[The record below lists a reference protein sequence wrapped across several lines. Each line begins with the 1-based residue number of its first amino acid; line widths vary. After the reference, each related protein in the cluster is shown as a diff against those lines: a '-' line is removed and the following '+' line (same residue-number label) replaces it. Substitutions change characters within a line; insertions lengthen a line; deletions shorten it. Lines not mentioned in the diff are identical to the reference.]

1 VCRYGGLNDL
11 PPFTLTAHD
20 LLTKN
25 AARRLANLIDEIPV
39 GHVAGATFSCPPA
52 DGSAVVFVL
61 SFASRPDVDVWHA
74 RTDCPAP
81 SNRKITALVTIHA
94 SDFAA
99 GIADSGVRLGGS
111 VIPEAAPSRL
121 CPVRSGP
128 RAPDVPIMPGG
139 CSAWRD
145 SHPLHTGGNLQ
156 PSTKRLSGR
165 LAVPRDHPLA
175 EANPSDGT
183 TGQTGRQD
191 PLVMPKIGIAGLRA
205 GLVDLTPTDTTRGT
219 ASWGRS

>member
-1 VCRYGGLNDL
+1 LNDL

-94 SDFAA
+94 SEVAS
-99 GIADSGVRLGGS
+99 GIADSGG
-111 VIPEAAPSRL
+111 E
-121 CPVRSGP
+121 
-128 RAPDVPIMPGG
+128 
-139 CSAWRD
+139 AWRVGN
-145 SHPLHTGGNLQ
+145 SRGSAEPTVSCSQRSTG
-156 PSTKRLSGR
+156 
-165 LAVPRDHPLA
+165 
-175 EANPSDGT
+175 
-183 TGQTGRQD
+183 TGRAD
-191 PLVMPKIGIAGLRA
+191 HARRLLGVARLPSVAH
-205 GLVDLTPTDTTRGT
+205 RGKSAT
-219 ASWGRS
+219 LN